1 MCVSA
6 IHTHMHIHI
15 DRYKAFFKFTNFA
28 ELPGVQVE
36 LGILCF
42 IQCTWSWFAIPEF
55 LHPLAWLYA
64 SSLTSMHSLACPCL
78 ASVVFSLSL
87 PVTCGLVSFPQM
99 QGRPRSCSSHT
110 LPGCIAHCHRLVTT
124 PTGFCVPTLLEAGNL
139 GYLCHPNKCLRQQVH
154 KVSRFLPTQFQKF
167 WSDSLLLL
175 SAWGEA
181 VPVGK
186 VYGGANLLT

>member
-15 DRYKAFFKFTNFA
+15 DRHKAFFKFTNFA

-55 LHPLAWLYA
+55 LHPLSWLYA

-87 PVTCGLVSFPQM
+87 PVTCGL
-99 QGRPRSCSSHT
+99 
-110 LPGCIAHCHRLVTT
+110 CI
-124 PTGFCVPTLLEAGNL
+124 FCPDAG
-139 GYLCHPNKCLRQQVH
+139 KA
-154 KVSRFLPTQFQKF
+154 
-167 WSDSLLLL
+167 SLLLKSHVARLYCPLPQIGNDTNRILCSNTSRGWESGL
-175 SAWGEA
+175 SLS
-181 VPVGK
+181 P
-186 VYGGANLLT
+186 